1 MSGFNHNPLGLLQCP
16 KLRDL
21 LEPTSLLTYDWS
33 HIYLSNGIGGSELAG
48 LLSKLKSAG
57 IGHESLRSETA
68 KWKFPSFLTMRG
80 YCANSLAGMFRDKR
94 ASNTVHGHSTSASEF
109 LYVAPT
115 ILYFLQV
122 TLGDERRKGL
132 EGPIESFR
140 RLNNVIDIIQAHKHN
155 LLSDPELL
163 AHAIGEHQRLYVALY
178 DNNVLPKHH
187 WSLHLPDQIR
197 REIAASSPTRV
208 LDTFTN
214 ERHHQ
219 IPKSFGE
226 AKKKLEGFEQC
237 VLFRSIS
244 NQTQLISRLSETP
257 QLTRREWHEE
267 AGAHI
272 GVSIQYA
279 NLTLSR
285 GEVVIV
291 DGISAKRIAWAGITA
306 PHEHAFLMV
315 ENCYRAPLASASIA
329 IKPMGTFTTVW
340 LASVRISLPHGWRN
354 ADDGWMHVAINSTC
368 KILAQNIHLYGDR
381 IARYSY
387 FVWRS
392 NRPLLLR
399 SYGDRIATCMA
410 IESPST
416 SYGDRIA
423 LYFVWRSNRHPI
435 RDCHCSSSRQLFV
448 ISCRTVV
455 FCKIKP
461 FFVGAK
467 SVRHVSFPQCTI
479 LYIYYSTLAKILVV
493 LLRRFMVDMVRRLLA
508 MASGMLVQ
516 PMQSMAVRLY
526 CWIDS
531 CWDSA
536 QQLLD

>member
-1 MSGFNHNPLGLLQCP
+1 MLFYARLTNILGDGPALATTFSIKNHAGTKPCALLCANVINAGYLDDEEDPLPSPGNLLVDIACFDSSKFIRMKDNDVFSYVDALSAAYRDVLAKRSSKTAFVQAEQLSGFAHNPLGLLQCP

-33 HIYLSNGIGGSELAG
+33 HIYLSNGIGGTELAA
-48 LLSKLKSAG
+48 LLSKLKSDG
-57 IGHESLRSETA
+57 IGHGSLRSETT
-68 KWKFPSFLTMRG
+68 KWKFPSFVRMRG
-80 YCANSLAGMFRDKR
+80 YCGKSLAGMFSDKR
-94 ASNTVHGHSTSASEF
+94 ASNTAHGYSTSASEF

-122 TLGDERRKGL
+122 TLGVERRKGL

-178 DNNVLPKHH
+178 GNHVLPKHH

-197 REIAASSPTRV
+197 REIAASSPTQV

-219 IPKSFGE
+219 IPKSFAE
-226 AKKKLEGFEQC
+226 AKKKLEGFEQS
-237 VLFRSIS
+237 VLIRSIT
-244 NQTQLISRLSETP
+244 NQAQLISRLSETP

-272 GVSIQYA
+272 GVSIQYT

-285 GEVVIV
+285 GDVVIV

-306 PHEHAFLMV
+306 PDEHAFLMV
-315 ENCYRAPLASASIA
+315 ENCYYSPLASASIA

-340 LASVRISLPHGWRN
+340 LASVRISLPHGWHN

-368 KILAQNIHLYGDR
+368 KILA
-381 IARYSY
+381 
-387 FVWRS
+387 
-392 NRPLLLR
+392 
-399 SYGDRIATCMA
+399 
-410 IESPST
+410 
-416 SYGDRIA
+416 
-423 LYFVWRSNRHPI
+423 
-435 RDCHCSSSRQLFV
+435 
-448 ISCRTVV
+448 
-455 FCKIKP
+455 
-461 FFVGAK
+461 
-467 SVRHVSFPQCTI
+467 
-479 LYIYYSTLAKILVV
+479 
-493 LLRRFMVDMVRRLLA
+493 
-508 MASGMLVQ
+508 
-516 PMQSMAVRLY
+516 
-526 CWIDS
+526 
-531 CWDSA
+531 
-536 QQLLD
+536 